1 MHHARYLGAQRLL
14 LALTMA
20 IPVRASS
27 ETNAGAGHE
36 VVLQFNEAQ
45 IRAGGI
51 ETQLV
56 VHEFEFGRTSRAG
69 RRHRPPAAMLV
80 VAAPAAGLVETLLV
94 VIDEDVKQGAP
105 IATLKS
111 WDLIEAQRSFLHA
124 LSAANLAAEKLR
136 RDEQLFKEHII
147 AERRLIVTRAEAI
160 QARSALEERKQIL
173 SLVGMSDEDVASLQR
188 ERTLASSLQVRAP
201 IAGTILQRHG
211 KTGER
216 VQASTPLVT
225 IACLDPIWVNLQIP
239 IIRAAALESVDRVHL
254 PIAGLDGKLI
264 RIGRS
269 VDAPTQSVTAVAE
282 FRTWVAARCALARR
296 CRRSCALMATRT
308 QWRVPADAR
317 SATKI
322 TIGCSCAQPDGFRRD
337 ARDPTFRNAA
347 IRVRP
352 GAFKADE
359 RVATRGL
366 LTLLAEL
373 AEAESD
379 ENNARKTDPCRAP
392 ATAAR
397 LSSPRSALRGSGGRS
412 AISNCRS
419 TPFPTSR
426 RCRCWSPCAR
436 RASRLRSWKRASPRR
451 SSSPRKAFPTS
462 FECAP

>member
-56 VHEFEFGRTSRAG
+56 VHESSLGELVVPGVVTV
-69 RRHRPPAAMLV
+69 PPQQMRV

-94 VIDEDVKQGAP
+94 VPDEDVKQGAP

-136 RDEQLFKEHII
+136 RDEQLFKEHIM
-147 AERRLIVTRAEAI
+147 
-160 QARSALEERKQIL
+160 ARSALEERKQIL

-269 VDAPTQSVTAVAE
+269 VDTPTQSVNAVAE
-282 FRTWVAARCALARR
+282 FRPGRR
-296 CRRSCALMATRT
+296 PLRPGQAVQAILHINGNSRT
-308 QWRVPADAR
+308 QWRVPADAVVSHQNHNWVFVR
-317 SATKI
+317 TA
-322 TIGCSCAQPDGFRRD
+322 DGFV
-337 ARDPTFRNAA
+337 ARPVTLVSETPQFAS
-347 IRVRP
+347 VQ
-352 GAFKADE
+352 GSLKAEE
-359 RVATRGL
+359 RVATGGL

-373 AEAESD
+373 A
-379 ENNARKTDPCRAP
+379 
-392 ATAAR
+392 AA
-397 LSSPRSALRGSGGRS
+397 A
-412 AISNCRS
+412 
-419 TPFPTSR
+419 
-426 RCRCWSPCAR
+426 
-436 RASRLRSWKRASPRR
+436 K
-451 SSSPRKAFPTS
+451 
-462 FECAP
+462 